1 MTDLQILTL
10 SLVQG
15 ITEFLPI
22 SSSGHLLI
30 TSKLFGWVDQGL
42 AIDVAVHVGTLCAV
56 LVYFFDDVI
65 KGISGGYG
73 ILSGKQNENTHFAS
87 LIIITTIPV
96 VVAGYFLKDYVA
108 VEFRVDS
115 IMIVVGWTSIIFGF
129 ILWGADWLMPTIRRI
144 DHLSK
149 RHAILLG
156 FIQVLSLIP
165 GVSRSGICMTGGR
178 ILGMERLES
187 ARISMLMGMPVLLAA
202 GVLIGFDLYRTNDVV
217 LNTQFALA
225 VLLSFC
231 SGLFAI
237 RLMMVWFSNHNM
249 TVFAVYRIIFGCILL
264 YLSSTI

>member
-22 SSSGHLLI
+22 SSSGHLLA
-30 TSKLFGWVDQGL
+30 TSKFFGWVDQGL
-42 AIDVAVHVGTLCAV
+42 AIDVAVHLGTLGAV

-65 KGISGGYG
+65 KGISGGIG
-73 ILSGKQNENTHFAS
+73 MLLGKQNANTHFAS
-87 LIIITTIPV
+87 IIIVATIPV
-96 VVAGYFLKDYVA
+96 VVVGYFLKDYIE
-108 VEFRVDS
+108 VEFRTDS
-115 IMIVVGWTSIIFGF
+115 IMVVVGWTSIIFGF
-129 ILWGADWLMPTIRRI
+129 ILWGVDLLMPTIRRVE
-144 DHLSK
+144 HLSK
-149 RHAILLG
+149 RHTIVLG
-156 FIQVLSLIP
+156 AMQVLALIP

-178 ILGMERLES
+178 ILGMERIES

-202 GVLIGFDLYRTNDVV
+202 GALIGVNLYNANNVV

-237 RLMMVWFSNHNM
+237 RLMMLWFSNNNM
-249 TVFAVYRIIFGCILL
+249 TVFAIYRIIFGGVLL
-264 YLSSTI
+264 YLSHTM